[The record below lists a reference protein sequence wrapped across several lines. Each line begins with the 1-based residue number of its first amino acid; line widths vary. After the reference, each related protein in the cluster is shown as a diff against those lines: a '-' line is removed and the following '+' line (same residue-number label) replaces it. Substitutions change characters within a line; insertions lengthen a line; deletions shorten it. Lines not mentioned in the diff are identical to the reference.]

1 MVDYKALVEFVVRE
15 LVTQP
20 DQVSVSVTDRDGH
33 QLVDIAVA
41 SDDMGRVIGRRGST
55 IGAIRQ
61 LVGVAAAKAGDA
73 VDVDIIG

>member
-20 DQVSVSVTDRDGH
+20 DQVSVSVTERDGR
-33 QLVDIAVA
+33 QLVAIAVA

-55 IGAIRQ
+55 IGAIRP

-73 VDVDIIG
+73 VAVDLIG